1 MKSKKQLRFE
11 KEWNEITLLKMFEIE
26 VLNKSTNET
35 DWIVFDIEL
44 HGITFYASH
53 VSLTKQQEKS
63 KKIAYVKH
71 VCDIDFSIDKNLESL
86 YEACVCDIMD
96 SDFYDLAE

>member
-26 VLNKSTNET
+26 VFNSRTNENEYLT
-35 DWIVFDIEL
+35 FNIEL
-44 HGITFYASH
+44 HGITFYAYH
-53 VSLTKQQEKS
+53 VPLTKQQEKS

-71 VCDIDFSIDKNLESL
+71 VCDIDFSIDSNLQEL
-86 YEACVCDIMD
+86 WLNCDDAIFN
-96 SDFYDLAE
+96 SDFYGLAE